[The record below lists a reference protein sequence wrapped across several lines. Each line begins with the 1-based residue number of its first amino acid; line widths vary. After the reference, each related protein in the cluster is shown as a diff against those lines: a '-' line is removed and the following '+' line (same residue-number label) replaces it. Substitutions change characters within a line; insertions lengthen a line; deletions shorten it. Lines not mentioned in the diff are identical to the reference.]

1 MVTYTRLQTVLPT
14 RPNFWQHLTR
24 EHQPKDIPSAT
35 HFFHKLLETDGDGA
49 TSDWDPEAPA
59 RCIQFV
65 GVGILDVVPVD
76 DRASH
81 WQLVDVT

>member
-24 EHQPKDIPSAT
+24 APTERYFLCNT
-35 HFFHKLLETDGDGA
+35 FFHKLLETDGDGA
-49 TSDWDPEAPA
+49 TNDWDPEAPA

-65 GVGILDVVPVD
+65 GVGILDFLYVPVD
-76 DRASH
+76 DRATTGS
-81 WQLVDVT
+81 